1 MDTEKIRKMAKLEK
15 YARDASE
22 EMKPARYYRSDYIG
36 KKLISTFF
44 LVTIGYAVI
53 LGAYLGIHGEEIL
66 DQIYVTDINIRV
78 FGWIALYVVVLI
90 LYLLLTYVLC
100 TLRYAKAKKMEHY
113 LDRQLQSMQKK
124 EKNKAPSGAE
134 KR

>member
-1 MDTEKIRKMAKLEK
+1 MDTEKIRKMAKLEAYTQEAK
-15 YARDASE
+15 E

-36 KKLISTFF
+36 MKLIKNFF
-44 LVTIGYAVI
+44 LVTIGYVII
-53 LGAYLGIHGEEIL
+53 LGGYLGINSEEIFE
-66 DQIYVTDINIRV
+66 QIYVTDMHMRIY
-78 FGWIALYVVVLI
+78 GWIALYIVVLI
-90 LYLLLTYVLC
+90 LYSLLTYVVG

-124 EKNKAPSGAE
+124 EKNKASEGAE